1 MFRNP
6 NSRSESTREHGWV
19 PIKRSEPLES
29 GVRVHHNQF
38 PLSKESAT
46 PATARAVS
54 TFANNVALSALD
66 SAALEAEFERFESA
80 WRSGNPPDIEQ
91 FVSNAFGS
99 GQGQRAFQQ
108 LALVELVA
116 IDLERRWR
124 ASASR
129 TDTKVG
135 DSSTKTLPAKPRV
148 EDYVRRFA
156 LLHSSGVVPL
166 DLVVHEF
173 HVRTLWGD
181 HPQKSEFLKRFP
193 QQAKELEAEL
203 ARVEREIERE
213 AASSLCGRT
222 ETFAVTP
229 VPPPVAKAASGPQ
242 AEKISRPA
250 TIGRFHVL
258 DVLGSGG
265 FGIVYRA
272 RDSELDREVAL
283 KVPRPECINALG
295 GISHYLNEARNIA
308 ALDHPGVVPIYE
320 VAGCGEAPCYTVSK
334 LMTGGS
340 LEQVIRGVRPGYEQ
354 SARLI
359 ADVAEALHHSHQR
372 GLVHRD
378 IKPANILFDSRQNP
392 LLADFGLA
400 LEDAAVG
407 SGPAFVGTLAYM
419 SPEQARGEGHLLD
432 ARSDVFSLGLV
443 LFELLSGKLPY
454 RGKSRQSLLAE
465 VTTCEPRPLRQVD
478 PEIPAE
484 LDRICQKARALRPA
498 DRYNTAQEF
507 ADDLR
512 AFVRTSRRRPNRRA
526 ILAAGVSGL
535 VFVVAA
541 WLFSGWLKPVAA
553 HALPAPDLVLDRMVD
568 GHFEQV
574 TDADMPLSADT
585 ALELDARMPK
595 GENGREA
602 VYWYVWRFDENSPP
616 QLLWPVAGASHDKS
630 VELRT
635 HTFALGAESPRVMFF
650 AGASRV
656 RLQPQELDEIARVRF
671 SLGSYVTAQ
680 QPWKELF
687 YPDEGRQAVSRGIS
701 VVEGWRLSSAPE
713 RELRKFFTAFAA
725 VAIST
730 EVGRE

>member
-1 MFRNP
+1 
-6 NSRSESTREHGWV
+6 
-19 PIKRSEPLES
+19 
-29 GVRVHHNQF
+29 
-38 PLSKESAT
+38 LSKESAT
-46 PATARAVS
+46 PAAARAVS

-80 WRSGNPPDIEQ
+80 WRIGNPPDIEQ
-91 FVSNAFGS
+91 FLNGAFGS
-99 GQGQRAFQQ
+99 SQGLRAFQQ

-135 DSSTKTLPAKPRV
+135 HSSTKTLPAKPHV

-156 LLHSSGVVPL
+156 LLHSGGLVPL

-173 HVRTLWGD
+173 RVRTLWGD
-181 HPQKSEFLKRFP
+181 HPQISEFLSRFP
-193 QQAKELEAEL
+193 EQAKALEVEL

-222 ETFAVTP
+222 QTFAVTP
-229 VPPPVAKAASGPQ
+229 VPPPVAKASSGPQ

-295 GISHYLNEARNIA
+295 GITHYLNEARNIA

-340 LEQVIRGVRPGYEQ
+340 LEQVIRSVRPGYEQ

-465 VTTCEPRPLRQVD
+465 VTTCEPRPLRQLD
-478 PEIPAE
+478 PDLPAE

-507 ADDLR
+507 AEDLR
-512 AFVRTSRRRPNRRA
+512 AFVRSSRRRPTRRTL
-526 ILAAGVSGL
+526 LAAAALIPIAAVGAWAVSQW
-535 VFVVAA
+535 FKPIAA
-541 WLFSGWLKPVAA
+541 P
-553 HALPAPDLVLDRMVD
+553 LPAPDLVLDRVVE

-574 TDADMPLSADT
+574 TGADIPLPPDAQ
-585 ALELDARMPK
+585 LELDARMPK
-595 GENGREA
+595 GETGREA
-602 VYWYVWRFDENSPP
+602 VYWYVWRFDENSTPK
-616 QLLWPVAGASHDKS
+616 LLWPADGANPDKS
-630 VELRT
+630 AELRT
-635 HTFALGAESPRVMFF
+635 HTFALGTESPRVMFF

-671 SLGSYVTAQ
+671 ALGNYVTPQ

-687 YPDEGRQAVSRGIS
+687 YPDEGPRAVSRGDS
-701 VVEGWRLSSAPE
+701 AVEGWRLSSAPE

-725 VAIST
+725 VTIST